1 MNDIFTQEFI
11 ATIRENIQYGTVMA
25 ECIGG
30 ISGVLSKLD
39 LHDLLMC
46 YGVDGDLPVYQF
58 SNGEVL
64 FYSHDINFGKRG
76 DLTWIPNFHYSK
88 STLTFLN
95 GTLVD
100 VQPQYTKTI
109 FPPREGMIVLETIEA
124 LTDYLIASDITEPV

>member
-1 MNDIFTQEFI
+1 MNGILPQDFI
-11 ATIRENIQYGTVMA
+11 TVVRENIQYGTVMA
-25 ECIGG
+25 EYIGG
-30 ISGVLSKLD
+30 SSGVLSKLD

-88 STLTFLN
+88 STMTFLN
-95 GTLVD
+95 GALVD
-100 VQPQYTKTI
+100 VQPRYDKTI
-109 FPPREGMIVLETIEA
+109 FHPRDGLIVLETIEA
-124 LTDYLIASDITEPV
+124 VADYLIASNITEPV

>member
-1 MNDIFTQEFI
+1 MNDIFTQDFI
-11 ATIRENIQYGTVMA
+11 ATIRENIHYNTLMA

-64 FYSHDINFGKRG
+64 FYSHDVNFGKRG

-100 VQPQYTKTI
+100 VQPQYHKTI
-109 FPPREGMIVLETIEA
+109 FPPRAGMIVLETIEA
-124 LTDYLIASDITEPV
+124 VTDYLIASDITEPV